1 MKIQLITLALT
12 FMPLAAQERLLT
24 PEEIQAADAKAAKE
38 AKKEERAVRAEQQ
51 RISSGKL
58 TVDDV
63 MALSVIA
70 EYTDVE
76 DMELAK
82 VANNPR
88 KTRDLLAR
96 MHTRRE
102 RAAWNRYEQLKAE
115 RDSRILTP
123 PQRWEYIEPM
133 RREWQTWVEC
143 ATAASKLRTLQF
155 K

>member
-1 MKIQLITLALT
+1 MKIQMITLALT
-12 FMPLAAQERLLT
+12 FMTLAGAPPST
-24 PEEIQAADAKAAKE
+24 KPT
-38 AKKEERAVRAEQQ
+38 AVK
-51 RISSGKL
+51 RI
-58 TVDDV
+58 TVDEV

-82 VANNPR
+82 VANSPR

-123 PQRWEYIEPM
+123 PERWAYIDPM
-133 RREWQTWVEC
+133 DREWQTWIRC
-143 ATAASKLRTLQF
+143 STAASKLRTLQF